1 MGEVALKLGGFH
13 PHHPAHLS
21 IGNNVRQLINIM
33 ARAERIGAPYVLF
46 PPHKFLNTP
55 EKISLNNDEVKKV
68 RREKFFH
75 GFRTARCP
83 RRGTEEKRR
92 ILKQYFPDLF
102 PLDEDFFAKDDELVF
117 HVRSGDIFSKSGG
130 AKGYRQPPL
139 CFYTESFKISKCPKM
154 RIVTEK
160 DRRNPAIAKLKEI
173 YGEKCE
179 IQTASLKQD
188 ISTMLTAKH
197 FGLAKSTLSHALA
210 NYSDT
215 HKFLYNPFFKSPIR
229 EGATSYHFKFPN
241 YIPAGKWKNTAE
253 QREMIISQKDIELD
267 IYD

>member
-1 MGEVALKLGGFH
+1 MGEVALRLGGYH

-33 ARAERIGAPYVLF
+33 RRAERIGAPYVLF
-46 PPHKFLNTP
+46 PKHKFLNVP
-55 EKISLNNDEVKKV
+55 EEIRLNDDEAKKV
-68 RREKFFH
+68 NRGKFFH
-75 GFRTARCP
+75 HRSRTE
-83 RRGTEEKRR
+83 GGDKKRR

-130 AKGYRQPPL
+130 SKAYRQPPL

-154 RIVTEK
+154 RVVTEK
-160 DRRNPAIAKLKEI
+160 DKRNPVIAKLKEI

-188 ISTMLTAKH
+188 ISTILTAKH
-197 FGLAKSTLSHALA
+197 FGLAKSSLSHVLA
-210 NYSDT
+210 YYSDA
-215 HKFLYNPFFKSPIR
+215 HEFLYNPFHKEPRFEDS
-229 EGATSYHFKFPN
+229 TSYHLKLPN
-241 YIPAGKWKNTAE
+241 YIEGGTWKNTKE
-253 QREMIISQKDIELD
+253 QRERMISHKDIELD
-267 IYD
+267 IYE